1 MNIYVGNLAQA
12 VSEDTLRDLFQE
24 FGTVTSIKLIKDR
37 ETGMPRGFAFVD
49 MPEQQQAQ
57 QAIDS
62 LNGHELEG
70 QRLRINE
77 ARERDARPPR
87 TGGSRFGSNGGSN
100 GGGSRGGFGGG
111 PRSGGFGGSR
121 DRY

>member
-57 QAIDS
+57 QAITS
-62 LNGHELEG
+62 LDGQELEG
-70 QRLRINE
+70 QRLRVNE
-77 ARERDARPPR
+77 ARERDARPSRPR
-87 TGGSRFGSNGGSN
+87 TGGFGGGN
-100 GGGSRGGFGGG
+100 GGSRGGFGSG

-121 DRY
+121 GRY